1 MRGGGTMFKKVLL
14 LLWLCGLCSSVGLAQ
29 TGGTISGSCRDASG
43 ALIPGASV
51 TIKNVDTGLTRELVT
66 DEQGRYSAPN
76 LPVGSYEVQ
85 VSLAGFQTGI
95 RKGVELSVGQEAV
108 LNFSLQVGQVAETV
122 EVTGEAAVVEVTNAT
137 VSSLINQDLIRDV
150 PL

>member
-1 MRGGGTMFKKVLL
+1 MFRKVLL
-14 LLWLCGLCSSVGLAQ
+14 FLWLCGFCSSLGFAQ

-51 TIKNVDTGLTRELVT
+51 TIKNVDTGLTRELIT

-85 VSLAGFQTGI
+85 VSLSGFQTEV
-95 RKGVELSVGQEAV
+95 RKGIDLAVGQEAV
-108 LNFSLQVGQVAETV
+108 
-122 EVTGEAAVVEVTNAT
+122 
-137 VSSLINQDLIRDV
+137 
-150 PL
+150 